1 MKDNILLILQF
12 IILVLV
18 QVLLFNQ
25 IHIYGYG
32 CIFLYVLFVIN
43 YPFERKKIYLL
54 LWGFLLGFIID
65 MFSQSYGIHTFATTL
80 IAYLRTF
87 IIKLYTGSDNSEALK
102 KNYNR
107 FGATFYK
114 YAVTMI
120 LIHHFTLF
128 MLEAFSLKFIFPV
141 IFRTIIST
149 LLTTIFVFFVQSVLV
164 KRK

>member
-25 IHIYGYG
+25 IHIYGVG

-43 YPFERKKIYLL
+43 YPFERKKIYLVV
-54 LWGFLLGFIID
+54 WGFLLGFIID
-65 MFSQSYGIHTFATTL
+65 IFSQSYGIHAFATTL
-80 IAYLRTF
+80 IAYLRPF
-87 IIKLYTGSDNSEALK
+87 IIKLYAGSDDSEVLR

-107 FGATFYK
+107 FGAAFYK
-114 YAVTMI
+114 DAVTMI

-128 MLEAFSLKFIFPV
+128 MLEAFSLKFIVPV
-141 IFRTIIST
+141 IIRTIVST

>member
-1 MKDNILLILQF
+1 MKENILLILEF
-12 IILVLV
+12 IVFVLV

-25 IHIYGYG
+25 IHIYGFG
-32 CIFLYVLFVIN
+32 CIFLYILFVIN
-43 YPFERKKIYLL
+43 YPFEHKNIYLVF
-54 LWGFLLGFIID
+54 WGFLLGFVID

-80 IAYLRTF
+80 IAYLRPS
-87 IIKLYTGSDNSEALK
+87 IIKLYAGSDDPEVLK
-102 KNYNR
+102 KNYNY

-114 YAVTMI
+114 YAVTII

-141 IFRTIIST
+141 IFRTLIST
-149 LLTTIFVFFVQSVLV
+149 LLTTVFVFFVQSILV